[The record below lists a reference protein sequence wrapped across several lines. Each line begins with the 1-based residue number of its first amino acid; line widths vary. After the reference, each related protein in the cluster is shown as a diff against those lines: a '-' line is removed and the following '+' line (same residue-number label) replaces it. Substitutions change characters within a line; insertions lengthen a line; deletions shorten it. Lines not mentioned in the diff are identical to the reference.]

1 MSPKLWQIGLK
12 KLIKYT
18 SICFL
23 RPKNFKAI
31 NYTNLKGYS
40 IMLFETITGII
51 SFATCLFILLGSV
64 ILSFK
69 TRFIQF
75 RAIPKMFKIIFTKEK
90 DTSCSNTIT
99 IKKALLTAMSSSIG
113 MGNIVSP
120 IIAIK
125 LGGPGA
131 LLGFILATFFGAAA
145 TFTEVTFA
153 LKNRSRKSDGTING
167 GAMTYIKKAL
177 GTKFAKLY
185 ASSALLVLTIWASNQ
200 ANALSD
206 LLSAHSIPKHVTG
219 IILAI
224 SVSYILIGGVK
235 RVSELSSKLVP
246 TMLILYLGAILWII
260 LNNFGN
266 IGNAFALIF
275 KSAFTPK
282 ALFGAGTGYGIQSAL
297 RWGLAK
303 GYFSNISGLGMATI
317 PHSMAATKSPVDQ
330 GIISMAAVYM
340 NGLICLLTGLAVLLS
355 EGWID
360 ASQGIGVNVMAKIF
374 TNYFSSIGMLVIAF
388 CAFLFSFGTIVG
400 EGFMGSHCFTYDYK
414 KKYLIYYNIIMAIVI
429 FLGSIS
435 DVKFLAQ
442 ITDLFLLPLA
452 LPNIIS
458 IIILAFKEEK
468 EVNVDLS
475 SQKIIK
481 NENEKLIPATMII
494 KSDKLN
500 RINNRIR
507 LNKSI
512 LFKVDA

>member
-1 MSPKLWQIGLK
+1 
-12 KLIKYT
+12 
-18 SICFL
+18 
-23 RPKNFKAI
+23 
-31 NYTNLKGYS
+31 
-40 IMLFETITGII
+40 MLFETITEII

-64 ILSFK
+64 ILSYK

-75 RAIPKMFKIIFTKEK
+75 RAIPRMFKIIFERKK
-90 DTSCSNTIT
+90 DNSCSNTISV
-99 IKKALLTAMSSSIG
+99 KKALLTAMSSSIG

-131 LLGFILATFFGAAA
+131 LLGFILATIFGAAA

-153 LKNRSRKSDGTING
+153 LKNRTQKKDGSING
-167 GAMTYIKKAL
+167 GAMPYIKKAL
-177 GTKFAKLY
+177 GSKLAKIY
-185 ASSALLVLTIWASNQ
+185 ASSALVVLTIWASNQ

-206 LLSAHSIPKHVTG
+206 LLYAHSVPKYLTG
-219 IILAI
+219 ILLAI
-224 SVSYILIGGVK
+224 SVSYILIGGVQ

-246 TMLILYLGAILWII
+246 IMLILYLGATLWII
-260 LNNFGN
+260 FNNFGN

-317 PHSMAATKSPVDQ
+317 PHSMAATNSPVDQ

-340 NGLICLLTGLAVLLS
+340 NGVICLLTGLAVLLS
-355 EGWID
+355 EGWLD
-360 ASQGIGVNVMAKIF
+360 ASHGIGINVMANIF
-374 TNYFSSIGMLVIAF
+374 TNYFSSLGMLVIAF

-400 EGFMGSHCFTYDYK
+400 EGFMGSHCFTYNNK
-414 KKYLIYYNIIMAIVI
+414 KKHLIYYNIVMAVLI
-429 FLGSIS
+429 FLGSVA
-435 DVKFLAQ
+435 DVRFLAQ

-468 EVNVDLS
+468 E
-475 SQKIIK
+475 
-481 NENEKLIPATMII
+481 
-494 KSDKLN
+494 
-500 RINNRIR
+500 INIDR
-507 LNKSI
+507 SEEHH
-512 LFKVDA
+512 V